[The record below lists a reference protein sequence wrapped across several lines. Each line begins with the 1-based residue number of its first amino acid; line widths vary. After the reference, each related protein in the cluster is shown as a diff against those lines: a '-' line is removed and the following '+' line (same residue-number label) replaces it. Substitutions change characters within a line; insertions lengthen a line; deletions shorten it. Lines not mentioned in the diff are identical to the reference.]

1 MSDKINIDDL
11 TYGQLKQI
19 AAQFGRYGEKVASTT
34 CANPLPVI
42 VRSYGAGVFFGFLLR
57 REGQEVTLQNC
68 RRVWSWKGAKTL
80 SELANHGPGKGS
92 NIAEVTALHE
102 ILEVIEIIP
111 ASPEAVKAFEAASWG
126 G

>member
-1 MSDKINIDDL
+1 MSINIDDL

-19 AAQFGRYGEKVASTT
+19 AAQFGHNKESVTSTKYET
-34 CANPLPVI
+34 GQLPVI

-92 NIAEVTALHE
+92 NIAEVTARHD
-102 ILEVIEIIP
+102 ILEVIEIIG
-111 ASPEAVKAFEAASWG
+111 ASAAAVKAFEAASWG